1 MALEPANIGPP
12 AAIPHSGRSNR
23 RVVVTPMRIKD
34 VKALRRIALWT
45 LMALM
50 LCALAS
56 EAVASGLIGSMP
68 SLGATTTALSLTL
81 ITAVSAHQK

>member
-1 MALEPANIGPP
+1 
-12 AAIPHSGRSNR
+12 
-23 RVVVTPMRIKD
+23 MRIKD

-56 EAVASGLIGSMP
+56 EAVASGLIRSMP
-68 SLGATTTALSLTL
+68 SLGATATALSLTL
-81 ITAVSAHQK
+81 ITVVSAHQK